1 MTTLI
6 LVRHGQSNTNL
17 EQRFTGQGHAVL
29 TELGQ
34 KQAECT
40 AHYLDRYSIDV
51 IYSSD
56 LTRSMQT
63 AEATARR
70 QGRSVIP
77 NANLREI
84 DAGLWEGL
92 PYAELKKTY
101 PESYALWTDDLG
113 RAHPDGGESVTDLA
127 ERMCRE
133 VDALAK
139 QNPGKCIAIF
149 SHATP
154 VRMAGCRWM
163 GVPFEEAA
171 STPRCSNASVTIA
184 EYDDEGHF
192 LRLVEYAYDRHLGE
206 HTTFLPAGLA

>member
-1 MTTLI
+1 MTTII

-34 KQAECT
+34 KQADCT
-40 AHYLDRYSIDV
+40 ALYLDSFPIDV

-63 AEATARR
+63 AEATAKRH
-70 QGRSVIP
+70 GLPVIP
-77 NANLREI
+77 NEKLREI
-84 DAGLWEGL
+84 NAGLWEGR
-92 PYAELKKTY
+92 PYAELKQVY

-113 RAHPDGGESVTDLA
+113 HAHPNGGERVIDVG

-133 VDALAK
+133 VDRLAALHG
-139 QNPGKCIAIF
+139 GKCIAVF

-154 VRMAGCRWM
+154 VRMVGCRWM
-163 GVPFEEAA
+163 GVPFEDAS
-171 STPRCSNASVTIA
+171 STPRCSNASVSIA
-184 EYDDEGHF
+184 EYDDDGHF
-192 LRLVEYAYDRHLGE
+192 LRLVEYAYDRHLGD
-206 HTTFLPAGLA
+206 HTTFLPTGLA

>member
-29 TELGQ
+29 TELGH

-113 RAHPDGGESVTDLA
+113 RRANVPRGRCTGKAEPGEMHRHFQSRHSRPHGRLPLDGRSL
-127 ERMCRE
+127 
-133 VDALAK
+133 
-139 QNPGKCIAIF
+139 
-149 SHATP
+149 
-154 VRMAGCRWM
+154 
-163 GVPFEEAA
+163 
-171 STPRCSNASVTIA
+171 
-184 EYDDEGHF
+184 
-192 LRLVEYAYDRHLGE
+192 
-206 HTTFLPAGLA
+206 